1 MTSTFVTPRALP
13 VPKTSLHDLPL
24 LAPER
29 PGDAAAVGAL
39 IDAAFGPGRF
49 AKAAERLR
57 ENNRLLADL
66 SFTAHAG
73 GALVGTVRTW
83 PIRVGDRP
91 VVFLGPIA
99 VESTWRSRG
108 LGAALVRKACEA
120 SEATGHD
127 LVLLVGDQ
135 PFFGPLGFAMVAS
148 GRVVMPGPVD
158 ARRLLAKALVPGAD
172 AGLEGIARV

>member
-1 MTSTFVTPRALP
+1 MTSTFVTPRTWP
-13 VPKTSLHDLPL
+13 VPELPS

-29 PGDAAAVGAL
+29 SEDAAAVGAL

-73 GALVGTVRTW
+73 GALVGTVRMW
-83 PIRVGDRP
+83 PIRVDERA

-99 VESTWRSRG
+99 VEPSWRSRG
-108 LGAALVRKACEA
+108 LGAALVRRACEA
-120 SEATGHD
+120 AQAAGHN
-127 LVLLVGDQ
+127 LVLLVGDP
-135 PFFGPLGFAMVAS
+135 PFFGPLGFSMVPP

-158 ARRLLAKALVPGAD
+158 PRRLLAKALVPGAET
-172 AGLEGIARV
+172 GLEGVARV

>member
-1 MTSTFVTPRALP
+1 MTSTFVSPRTLP
-13 VPKTSLHDLPL
+13 VPDLPS

-29 PGDAAAVGAL
+29 PEDAAAVSAL

-73 GALVGTVRTW
+73 GALVGAVRLW

-99 VESTWRSRG
+99 VDPAWRSRG

-120 SEATGHD
+120 TKAAGHD
-127 LVLLVGDQ
+127 AILLVGDP
-135 PFFGPLGFAMVAS
+135 PFFGPLGFSMVPP
-148 GRVVMPGPVD
+148 GQIVMPGPVD
-158 ARRLLAKALVPGAD
+158 PRRLLVRELAPDGA
-172 AGLEGIARV
+172 ARLEGVARV